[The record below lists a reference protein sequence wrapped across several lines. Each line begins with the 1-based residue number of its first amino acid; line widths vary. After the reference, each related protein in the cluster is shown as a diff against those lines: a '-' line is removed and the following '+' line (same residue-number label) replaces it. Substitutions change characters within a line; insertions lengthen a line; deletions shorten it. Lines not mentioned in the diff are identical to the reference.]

1 MKDRYTPAAI
11 LRTAWRR
18 KWQIALPTVVIAAA
32 ASWWI
37 HRLPDRYQSYALLL
51 VVPQRVPETFVRS
64 TVTMRSNDRLQAI
77 TQQILS
83 RTELERIIREFDLY
97 ADERK
102 TAAMQDIVDSMRTRD
117 IEIKPVKGDAFR
129 LGFISESPEVA
140 KRVVERLVSLFST
153 SHRSIVRRSPRVPTS
168 SSRRSSRTP
177 AAS

>member
-1 MKDRYTPAAI
+1 
-11 LRTAWRR
+11 
-18 KWQIALPTVVIAAA
+18 
-32 ASWWI
+32 
-37 HRLPDRYQSYALLL
+37 
-51 VVPQRVPETFVRS
+51 
-64 TVTMRSNDRLQAI
+64 MRSNDRLQAI

-140 KRVVERLVSLFST
+140 KRVVERLVSLFIDQSSVDRAALAEGT
-153 SHRSIVRRSPRVPTS
+153 DQFLETQLEDARRRLIENETKLTDYRRRHNGELPTQLEANVRGLHNTEMQLQVLADS
-168 SSRRSSRTP
+168 
-177 AAS
+177 